1 MQQKTLSVRMDLIKR
16 YFRAATPQ
24 EVKQRKELLCFAM
37 WCKMQHSNSVIFS
50 LTKKDLKQKLNI
62 GYDKAKR
69 LLCGVKEGAE
79 LFTLLGGGRF
89 IVNTFKDKE
98 KKYDKKGRE
107 YRGALVVKVPVSK
120 EYTLKE
126 LYQILNTILFTS
138 VIAGA
143 ESNSFNVGYHSM
155 CAQKF
160 LTTKKFM
167 KVVGMGMASVSRI
180 KKKLVAAG
188 KINSTVAEVHMA
200 DERIEGQKEQI
211 LQKYGRRDF
220 TYKVG
225 TTHYL
230 VIPCSYSIADREISD
245 SFMHRIYNYDKNKTK
260 GCKVTKTMYQCD
272 PSDNFYLSC

>member
-1 MQQKTLSVRMDLIKR
+1 MDLIKR
-16 YFRAATPQ
+16 YLRAATPQ

-50 LTKKDLKQKLNI
+50 LTKKDLKQRLGI
-62 GYDKAKR
+62 GYEKAKR
-69 LLCGVKEGAE
+69 LLCGVKEDSE

-89 IVNTFKDKE
+89 IANTFKDKE

-107 YRGALVVKVPVSK
+107 YRGSLIVKVPVNK
-120 EYTLKE
+120 NFTLKE
-126 LYQILNTILFTS
+126 LYQILNNILYTS

-143 ESNSFNVGYHSM
+143 ESNSFNVGYHKSSM
-155 CAQKF
+155 CANKL

-188 KINSTVAEVHMA
+188 KINSTAAEVHMA

-211 LQKYGRRDF
+211 LQKYRRRDF
-220 TYKVG
+220 TYKVRN
-225 TTHYL
+225 THFL
-230 VIPCSYSIADREISD
+230 VIPCSYSIADRRISD
-245 SFMHRIYNYDKNKTK
+245 SFMHRIYDYDKNRAK
-260 GCKVTKTMYQCD
+260 GCKTAKIMYQCD
-272 PSDNFYLSC
+272 PSDNFYQSC